1 MGLNNRKAVK
11 QAILDE
17 AQKVDS
23 RSTKTWTRVTEASV
37 DKVERGTL
45 ALIKRLVARENLPL
59 VGKTVDL

>member
-1 MGLNNRKAVK
+1 MNNRKAVK

-45 ALIKRLVARENLPL
+45 ALIRRLVARENLPL

>member
-1 MGLNNRKAVK
+1 MGLNNRKAIK
-11 QAILDE
+11 QTILDE
-17 AQKVDS
+17 AQKVDV
-23 RSTKTWTRVTEASV
+23 RSTKSWTRVTEASV

>member
-1 MGLNNRKAVK
+1 LNNRKAVK